1 MVPTNKEIGINNIY
15 AIYLT
20 KGGYCVNIRILN
32 KNDVNE
38 FRELRLKG
46 LKLMQLLSGLHMKEN
61 GFTLEKFKTRLEES
75 DSKFVVGGFDDGSLV
90 CIATFIRKDGEK
102 DKHKS
107 MLVGMYC
114 SKEYRGTGIAKNVV
128 EFILEKARNLEGLKI
143 INLMVVSENLR
154 AKAFMSHLVL
164 KIWY

>member
-46 LKLMQLLSGLHMKEN
+46 LKLMQLLSGLHMKEKMV
-61 GFTLEKFKTRLEES
+61 LLW
-75 DSKFVVGGFDDGSLV
+75 
-90 CIATFIRKDGEK
+90 
-102 DKHKS
+102 
-107 MLVGMYC
+107 
-114 SKEYRGTGIAKNVV
+114 
-128 EFILEKARNLEGLKI
+128 KI
-143 INLMVVSENLR
+143 
-154 AKAFMSHLVL
+154 
-164 KIWY
+164 

>member
-46 LKLMQLLSGLHMKEN
+46 LKTDATAFGLHMKEKMVLLWKN
-61 GFTLEKFKTRLEES
+61 L
-75 DSKFVVGGFDDGSLV
+75 
-90 CIATFIRKDGEK
+90 
-102 DKHKS
+102 KH
-107 MLVGMYC
+107 V
-114 SKEYRGTGIAKNVV
+114 
-128 EFILEKARNLEGLKI
+128 
-143 INLMVVSENLR
+143 
-154 AKAFMSHLVL
+154 
-164 KIWY
+164 

>member
-46 LKLMQLLSGLHMKEN
+46 LKLMQLLSGLHMKEKMVLLWKN
-61 GFTLEKFKTRLEES
+61 L
-75 DSKFVVGGFDDGSLV
+75 
-90 CIATFIRKDGEK
+90 
-102 DKHKS
+102 KH
-107 MLVGMYC
+107 V
-114 SKEYRGTGIAKNVV
+114 
-128 EFILEKARNLEGLKI
+128 
-143 INLMVVSENLR
+143 
-154 AKAFMSHLVL
+154 
-164 KIWY
+164 